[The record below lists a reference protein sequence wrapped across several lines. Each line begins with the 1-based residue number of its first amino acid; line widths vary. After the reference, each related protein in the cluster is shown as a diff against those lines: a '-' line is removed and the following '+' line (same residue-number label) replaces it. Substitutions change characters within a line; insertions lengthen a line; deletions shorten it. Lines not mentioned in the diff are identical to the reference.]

1 MENLK
6 KARKAKGLTAEQ
18 LAKTLNFSKTTINK
32 YEQGINEPDI
42 ETLMKISKL
51 LDCSVDYL
59 IGNEQGITI
68 SKKEYESL
76 IQAKENLKK
85 AQQAIEAIE
94 ERITESA
101 ISINGNN
108 NSVEVN
114 APILMNT
121 NKTK

>member
-18 LAKTLNFSKTTINK
+18 LAKKLNYSKSTING
-32 YEQGINEPDI
+32 YEQGNREPDI